1 MKAGPVS
8 WKPHYSRFLAGHEG
22 YLHLCAHSHH
32 YWLDV
37 TRDAQIEAWDD
48 AARLSDRKWERVFA
62 EILPD
67 AQKGV
72 AHHLGLSD
80 PSRISFASNT
90 HEFFVRLLSCF
101 EEKRPL
107 RVLST
112 DSEFHSFR
120 RQSSRLVESG
130 ELVLE
135 IVPQFPRETFA
146 ARFVEAA
153 KKSPG
158 FDMIF
163 VSHVFFNSGALL
175 PEADRVLGDLKRL
188 CPMVVLDTY
197 HSFLARPISLA
208 AHEED
213 LFVLGGAYKYL
224 QAGEGACFLYTPP
237 RAEKLRPKF
246 TGWYAHFGSLAG
258 KAPKL
263 CDYTPG
269 ALRFWGST
277 FDPTAL
283 YRLRAVWKFLELHQL
298 SAARLHAHS
307 LALQETCLE
316 VLTQNPSREDWIRR
330 LADSATRVAPS
341 YERGNFL
348 SFQMPA
354 GEAREIQSRLEE
366 LKILCDSRET
376 GDTSFLRMGFGLY
389 HDLDDCGQLVTRLG
403 L

>member
-1 MKAGPVS
+1 MTAGPVS

-32 YWLDV
+32 FWLDV
-37 TRDAQIEAWDD
+37 TRDAQLEAWDD
-48 AARLSDRKWERVFA
+48 AARLSDRKWDRVLG

-67 AQKGV
+67 VQKGV
-72 AHHLGLSD
+72 AQHLGLSD

-101 EEKRPL
+101 EEKRAL
-107 RVLST
+107 RILST

-130 ELVLE
+130 ELIVDL
-135 IVPQFPRETFA
+135 VPQFPRESFA
-146 ARFVEAA
+146 ERFLAAA
-153 KKSPG
+153 KKGPS

-163 VSHVFFNSGALL
+163 LSHVFFNSGAVL
-175 PEADRVLGDLKRL
+175 PEADRLLGELKRL

-197 HSFLARPISLA
+197 HSFLARPFSLA
-208 AHEED
+208 AHQED

-246 TGWYAHFGSLAG
+246 TGWYAHFASLGG
-258 KAPKL
+258 KAPAVN
-263 CDYTPG
+263 DYTPG
-269 ALRFWGST
+269 AFRFWGST

-283 YRLRAVWKFLELHQL
+283 YRLRAVFKFLETHKL
-298 SAARLHAHS
+298 SATHLHAHS

-316 VLTQNPSREDWIRR
+316 ILTQNPSREDWIRR
-330 LADSATRVAPS
+330 LADAARHAVPS
-341 YERGNFL
+341 YDRGNFL
-348 SFQMPA
+348 SFRLPP

-366 LKILCDSRET
+366 LKILSDSRET
-376 GDTSFLRMGFGLY
+376 GDASFLRFGFGLY
-389 HDLDDCGQLVTRLG
+389 HDFEDCGLLMRRLG